1 MQLETLVANFYKI
14 YLIIEGVNTMSV
26 MDFGADSDEIK
37 SVKFKS
43 FKGKAGETVRA
54 AFIYEDPKK
63 MFKGAQIHYNNR
75 YFICKSDG
83 KKKEICCT
91 HNYKGNKPKWRV
103 GGVIVQYTM
112 SDDGK
117 KLNDW
122 NVPPWIF
129 SETMYAKLKTSNQE
143 FPLISHD
150 VMLTCTNEDFQT
162 IDVQSCKISLWQ
174 SNDALKGKI
183 LEAARPYLDE
193 VADNIASDLTPTEIR
208 ELMGADTP
216 GSDDAAE
223 DVNLD
228 DVVDGL
234 E

>member
-1 MQLETLVANFYKI
+1 
-14 YLIIEGVNTMSV
+14 MSV
-26 MDFGADSDEIK
+26 MDFGADSEEIK

-54 AFIYEDPKK
+54 AFVFDDPKK

-75 YFICKSDG
+75 YFLCKSTD

-91 HNYKGNKPKWRV
+91 HNYKGNKPKWRI
-103 GGVIVQYTM
+103 GGVLIIYTM

-117 KLNDW
+117 KLKDW
-122 NVPPWIF
+122 KITPWIF
-129 SETMYAKLKTSNQE
+129 SETMYNKLKTANSE
-143 FPLISHD
+143 FALDKFD
-150 VMLTCTNEDFQT
+150 VKLTCTNEDFQT
-162 IDVQSCKISLWQ
+162 IDVQSCNASLWQ
-174 SNDALKGKI
+174 SKDEFKEKV
-183 LEAARPYLDE
+183 LEAARPYIDE

-216 GSDDAAE
+216 GSEDAAE

-234 E
+234 D

>member
-1 MQLETLVANFYKI
+1 
-14 YLIIEGVNTMSV
+14 MSV
-26 MDFGADSDEIK
+26 QDFGADSDDIK

-54 AFIYEDPKK
+54 AFVYDDPKK
-63 MFKGAQIHYNNR
+63 MFKGAKVHYNNR
-75 YFICKSDG
+75 YFICKSDPKG
-83 KKKEICCT
+83 KKQEICCT
-91 HNYKGNKPKWRV
+91 YNYKGNKPKWRV
-103 GGVIVQYTM
+103 GGVLVIYTM

-117 KLNDW
+117 QLKDW
-122 NVPPWIF
+122 EVKPWIF
-129 SETMYAKLKTSNQE
+129 SETMYSKLKTSNQE
-143 FPLISHD
+143 FPLDAHD
-150 VMLTCTNEDFQT
+150 IMLTCTNEDFQT
-162 IDVQSCKISLWQ
+162 IDVQSCKASLWT
-174 SNDALKGKI
+174 SKDSFREKV
-183 LEAARPYLDE
+183 LEAARPYMAE

-234 E
+234 D

>member
-1 MQLETLVANFYKI
+1 
-14 YLIIEGVNTMSV
+14 MSV

-54 AFIYEDPKK
+54 AFVFDDPKK

-75 YFICKSDG
+75 YFLCKSTD

-91 HNYKGNKPKWRV
+91 HNYKGNKPKWRI
-103 GGVIVQYTM
+103 GGVLVIYTM

-117 KLNDW
+117 KLKDW
-122 NVPPWIF
+122 RVTPWIF
-129 SETMYAKLKTSNQE
+129 SETMYNKLKTANGE
-143 FPLISHD
+143 FALDKYDIK
-150 VMLTCTNEDFQT
+150 LTCTNEDFQT
-162 IDVQSCKISLWQ
+162 IDVQSCNASLWQ
-174 SNDALKGKI
+174 SKDSFKEQVLD
-183 LEAARPYLDE
+183 AARPYLDE

-216 GSDDAAE
+216 GSEDAAE

-234 E
+234 D